1 MRTYQEQAEDYADAW
16 FEHDDEQVT
25 TETTNDEYTFHL
37 DGDDILSFGIV
48 LLMVIGLFSA
58 LYVLLSI
65 GA

>member
-1 MRTYQEQAEDYADAW
+1 MKTYQEQAEDYADAW

-25 TETTNDEYTFHL
+25 TDTTDDAYNFHL
-37 DGDDILSFGIV
+37 DADDIVSFGIV
-48 LLMVIGLFSA
+48 LLMLIGLFSA

>member
-1 MRTYQEQAEDYADAW
+1 MKTYQEKAEDYADAC

-25 TETTNDEYTFHL
+25 TETTNDEYSFHL

>member
-1 MRTYQEQAEDYADAW
+1 MKTYQEKAEDYADAW

-25 TETTNDEYTFHL
+25 TETTNDEYSFHL
-37 DGDDILSFGIV
+37 DVDDILSFVMV